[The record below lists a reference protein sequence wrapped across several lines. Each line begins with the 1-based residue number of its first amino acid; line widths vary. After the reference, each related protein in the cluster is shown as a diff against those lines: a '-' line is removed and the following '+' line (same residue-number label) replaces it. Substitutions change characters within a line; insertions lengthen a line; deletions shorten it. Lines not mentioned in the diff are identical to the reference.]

1 MSRLIDIINEDREA
15 LKDGEVNNFKKIVIL
30 KLAQISSTLA
40 MIYDLEHEHQR
51 QEMRDD
57 GR

>member
-1 MSRLIDIINEDREA
+1 MSRLNDIIREDSEM
-15 LKDGEVNNFKKIVIL
+15 LKDDVCHEYIVNL

-40 MIYDLEHEHQR
+40 MIYDLQR
-51 QEMRDD
+51 ERYRKEMSDD